1 MIGRVRPLHLIH
13 RSQAL
18 LADVRRSPV
27 GTTARRVLAVLT
39 MFAGALA
46 GALLA
51 LHATLAW
58 ALAPAA
64 LALAAVVA
72 AATAASR
79 LPADWH
85 NHEGSP
91 SPPSR

>member
-1 MIGRVRPLHLIH
+1 V
-13 RSQAL
+13 
-18 LADVRRSPV
+18 
-27 GTTARRVLAVLT
+27 T

-64 LALAAVVA
+64 LTLAAVVA
-72 AATAASR
+72 AATAAGR
-79 LPADWH
+79 KPAGWQTIKTPPAH
-85 NHEGSP
+85 RAGHISP
-91 SPPSR
+91 GHDVLCPR